1 MQAIQVENYGIEYL
15 TLTEVR
21 QPVIGEHEVL
31 VKTTAVSLQYLD
43 LLVTENTAGFNIPL
57 PFIPVSEGVGIVE
70 SVGKNVN
77 RWKKG
82 DRVIIPFIPRWEA
95 GQITPYNNSVR
106 TGMQTSGTLAE
117 FTVQPENTLVRTPE
131 NLTDEEA
138 AALPVAGLTAWASLV
153 TQANI
158 KAGQTILVQGSGGVS
173 LFALQIAK
181 AFGLKVIA
189 TTGSKEKEQK
199 LKDLGADEVINYKA
213 FPEWSSEVKR
223 LNNGIGVDVTLDV
236 AGNETI
242 NQSILSVKEHGYV
255 GLIGFM
261 SGSQLKFNIVPLIM
275 NYIRLQ
281 GYSVGN
287 AQELNEL
294 VNAIEKNNI
303 KPVVDSILSIE
314 QTREAF
320 RKLKSG
326 KAFGK
331 IVIKFQNH

>member
-1 MQAIQVENYGIEYL
+1 
-15 TLTEVR
+15 
-21 QPVIGEHEVL
+21 
-31 VKTTAVSLQYLD
+31 
-43 LLVTENTAGFNIPL
+43 
-57 PFIPVSEGVGIVE
+57 
-70 SVGKNVN
+70 
-77 RWKKG
+77 
-82 DRVIIPFIPRWEA
+82 
-95 GQITPYNNSVR
+95 VR

-117 FTVQPENTLVRTPE
+117 YTVQPQNTLVRTPS

-158 KAGQTILVQGSGGVS
+158 KAGQTILIQGSGGVS

-181 AFGLKVIA
+181 AFGLKIIA

-199 LKDLGADEVINYKA
+199 LKSLGADAIINYKD

-223 LNNGIGVDVTLDV
+223 LNNGTGVDVTLDV

-255 GLIGFM
+255 GLIGMM
-261 SGSQLKFNIVPLIM
+261 SGTNLSINVLPLIM

-303 KPVVDSILSIE
+303 KPVVDSIFPIN
-314 QTREAF
+314 QTQEAF
-320 RKLKSG
+320 LKLKSG

-331 IVIKFQNH
+331 IIIKF

>member
-1 MQAIQVENYGIEYL
+1 MQAIQLENYGIDNL
-15 TLTEVR
+15 KLTEV
-21 QPVIGEHEVL
+21 PIPSIGENEVL
-31 VKTTAVSLQYLD
+31 VKTTAASLQYLD
-43 LLVTENTAGFNIPL
+43 LLLTENTAGFNVPL
-57 PFIPVSEGVGIVE
+57 PFIPVSEGVGVVE
-70 SVGKNVN
+70 SVGKNVTQ
-77 RWKKG
+77 WKKG
-82 DRVIIPFIPRWEA
+82 DRVLIPFITRWEA
-95 GQITPYNNSVR
+95 GQITPYHNALR

-117 FTVQPENTLVRTPE
+117 FTIQPENTLVRTPE

-181 AFGLKVIA
+181 TFGLKVIA

-199 LKDLGADEVINYKA
+199 LKNLGADEVINYKEIL
-213 FPEWSSEVKR
+213 EWSNEVKR
-223 LNNGIGVDVTLDV
+223 LNNGTGVDVTLDV
-236 AGNETI
+236 GGNETI

-261 SGSQLKFNIVPLIM
+261 SGSQLTFNIVPLIM

-287 AQELNEL
+287 AQELKEL
-294 VNAIEKNNI
+294 VNAIEKNNL
-303 KPVVDSILSIE
+303 KPVIDSIYGID
-314 QTREAF
+314 QTQEAF
-320 RKLKSG
+320 LKLKSG

-331 IVIKFQNH
+331 VVIKF

>member
-1 MQAIQVENYGIEYL
+1 MKAIQLENYGIEHL
-15 TLTEVR
+15 QLKEV
-21 QPVIGEHEVL
+21 PTPTIGDSEVL
-31 VKTTAVSLQYLD
+31 VKTTATSLQYLD
-43 LLVTENTAGFNIPL
+43 LLLTENTAGFNIPL
-57 PFIPVSEGVGIVE
+57 PFIPVSEGVGVVE
-70 SVGKNVN
+70 NVGKDVTQ
-77 RWKKG
+77 WKKG
-82 DRVIIPFIPRWEA
+82 DRVIIPFITRWEA
-95 GQITPYNNSVR
+95 GKTTPYHNALR

-117 FTVQPENTLVRTPE
+117 YTVQPENTLVRIPT

-138 AALPVAGLTAWASLV
+138 SSLPVAGLTAWASLV

-199 LKDLGADEVINYKA
+199 LKKLGADAVINYKD
-213 FPEWSSEVKR
+213 FPEWSNEVKR
-223 LNNGIGVDVTLDV
+223 LNNGVGVDVTLDV

-261 SGSQLKFNIVPLIM
+261 SGSQLTFNIVPLIM

-287 AQELNEL
+287 AQELKEL

-303 KPVVDSILSIE
+303 KPVVDSVYSIE
-314 QTREAF
+314 QTQEAF
-320 RKLKSG
+320 QKLKSG

-331 IVIKFQNH
+331 VIIKF

>member
-1 MQAIQVENYGIEYL
+1 MKAIQLENYGIEYL
-15 TLTEVR
+15 KLKEV
-21 QPVIGEHEVL
+21 PTPTISDNEVL
-31 VKTTAVSLQYLD
+31 VKTTATSLQYLD
-43 LLVTENTAGFNIPL
+43 LLLTENIAGFNIPL

-70 SVGKNVN
+70 NVGKNVTQ
-77 RWKKG
+77 WKKG
-82 DRVIIPFIPRWEA
+82 DRVIIPFIIRWEA
-95 GQITPYNNSVR
+95 GQTTPYHNELR

-117 FTVQPENTLVRTPE
+117 YTVQPENTLVRTPK

-153 TQANI
+153 SQANI

-181 AFGLKVIA
+181 AFGLKIIA

-199 LKDLGADEVINYKA
+199 LKELGADEVINYKD

-223 LNNGIGVDVTLDV
+223 LNNGVGVDVTLDV

-242 NQSILSVKEHGYV
+242 NQSILSVKEHGYI
-255 GLIGFM
+255 GLIGMM
-261 SGSQLKFNIVPLIM
+261 SGTNLSINVLPLIM

-287 AQELNEL
+287 AQELKEL

-303 KPVVDSILSIE
+303 KPVVDSVYSIE
-314 QTREAF
+314 QTQEAF
-320 RKLKSG
+320 LKLKSG

-331 IVIKFQNH
+331 IIIKF